1 MWGEGTNLLLAR
13 FIVEILKEPHHSLTV
28 SSRSPRLA
36 LPMEN
41 EASKTR
47 SMDIAF
53 LVDSET
59 LTGLEKLLCEVKGA
73 LEYKVKFSDGS
84 MVKYDDIVDV
94 IGQPNSN
101 KRFIVSIL
109 ASAEGHAGHSAFLT
123 MRNDPEPSVEY
134 TISGS
139 QRNVIYFADKLDDW
153 IASSRQWYSAF
164 FSSRLGALAALAA
177 LALPL
182 FLANKSEILY
192 PAGKSWLPLTTM
204 IVVGL
209 AEYWTFKLFPRATFA
224 LGHGARR
231 HQLFSYIRNTVLA
244 GFAISVLASVFAN
257 WLTKHL

>member
-1 MWGEGTNLLLAR
+1 MNFIYFVGKFGGWGMFFRALVLR
-13 FIVEILKEPHHSLTV
+13 FFL
-28 SSRSPRLA
+28 
-36 LPMEN
+36 
-41 EASKTR
+41 
-47 SMDIAF
+47 F
-53 LVDSET
+53 LV
-59 LTGLEKLLCEVKGA
+59 
-73 LEYKVKFSDGS
+73 
-84 MVKYDDIVDV
+84 
-94 IGQPNSN
+94 
-101 KRFIVSIL
+101 
-109 ASAEGHAGHSAFLT
+109 
-123 MRNDPEPSVEY
+123 
-134 TISGS
+134 
-139 QRNVIYFADKLDDW
+139 
-153 IASSRQWYSAF
+153 
-164 FSSRLGALAALAA
+164 GALAALAA